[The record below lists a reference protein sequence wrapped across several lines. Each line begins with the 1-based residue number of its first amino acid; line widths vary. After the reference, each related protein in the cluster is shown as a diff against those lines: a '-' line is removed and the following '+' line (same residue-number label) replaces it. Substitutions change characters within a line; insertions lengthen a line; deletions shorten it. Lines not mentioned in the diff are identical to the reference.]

1 VTQSQYQRQY
11 YELRKTRG
19 CFYCGK
25 PKPQKATRCHQCARD
40 HAARAKE
47 LYDIKQGA
55 NMKRES
61 KAPSGAQD
69 KITPDKPKRGRGDRG
84 KGKITSNRDAE
95 EKLNKAAVARGLGMT
110 RKTHSHKTARA
121 VFLRVNQLSEK
132 FVSPFGL
139 GLGEL

>member
-1 VTQSQYQRQY
+1 MTQAQYQRRY

-19 CFYCGK
+19 CFDCGK
-25 PKPQKATRCHQCARD
+25 PKGASGTRCHQCARD

-47 LYDIKQGA
+47 LYDMKKGTD
-55 NMKRES
+55 MKRES
-61 KAPSGAQD
+61 KAPNSAQD
-69 KITPDKPKRGRGDRG
+69 EITRDKPERGRGDRG
-84 KGKITSNRDAE
+84 KGKITCNRDAE
-95 EKLNKAAVARGLGMT
+95 EMLNKAAVRRGLGVT